1 MDSPVK
7 GKDRPGNR
15 SPARYSPPMIAR
27 RALLLAGGLALA
39 GCAAAP
45 PRLCTAQ
52 ETQAGCAIAT
62 QLFFGLSRPE
72 GGVVSEAE
80 WRGFLADTVTP
91 RFPAGFTVVAA
102 EGQWRDE
109 ASAAILR
116 ETSRILL
123 IVHPEGD
130 GEAALAALIEIYKS
144 RFHQQSVLRLDGKAV
159 ARF

>member
-1 MDSPVK
+1 V
-7 GKDRPGNR
+7 
-15 SPARYSPPMIAR
+15 
-27 RALLLAGGLALA
+27 RAP
-39 GCAAAP
+39 AAAQWRP
-45 PRLCTAQ
+45 VARPTTVTPTLSRRERARLCRPA

-62 QLFFGLSRPE
+62 QLFFGLSRPD

-80 WRGFLADTVTP
+80 WRAFLADTVTP

-102 EGQWRDE
+102 EEQWRDE

-123 IVHPEGD
+123 IVHPEGE
-130 GEAALAALIEIYKS
+130 GEAALAALTDAYKT
-144 RFHQQSVLRLDGKAV
+144 RFRQQSVLRLDTKAL